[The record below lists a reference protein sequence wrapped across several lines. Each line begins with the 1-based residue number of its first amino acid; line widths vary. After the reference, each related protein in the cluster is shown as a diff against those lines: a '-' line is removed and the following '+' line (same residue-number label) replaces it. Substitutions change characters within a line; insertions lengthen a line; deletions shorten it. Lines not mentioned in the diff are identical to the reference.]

1 MLPPSAEELHMK
13 VISIFLFIFS
23 FTAFSQSLDR
33 STWTVKDYWL
43 ETNLSFEKVIYGE
56 INDVTC
62 YRTEVLFV
70 ACINAINTALGVT
83 EPHKKYYVNLDEKIK
98 SPISGFSILEKA
110 KNDPEIES
118 FEKTYFAQLRANY
131 KNHQSVFVFRRGTF
145 SAANNYIAQNI
156 FVDQEL
162 KPYHTALMY
171 NAFLAYAYDPHTYIT
186 PTNYQKQRQQSATV
200 VKIFGLTYAPIK
212 YNNNDH
218 YLIRNVVKNS
228 PIEKA
233 GIEAGDIILSLNDN
247 SDFKTLANEMQNST
261 VVFNVIGSKGI
272 RNLKVTKAEV
282 SVPQVEAALL
292 TTSGRKTGYIKLKS
306 FQDKNACTSI
316 AEYGKELLNKG
327 VEGIILDLRDNGGGL
342 VSVATCIMS
351 LYLEKE
357 ATTWVVK
364 YHAGHKANQVI
375 REALKSPKYLFS
387 DIHTVTLINGY
398 SASASEALA
407 MYLQAYRKSFIVGE
421 RSYGKGTMQSLSA
434 TKENNLV
441 TKGETLAKY
450 YGPQNISPQLQG
462 VEPDFTT
469 LPSFDQEEPTPYK
482 READRYS
489 NAIVNV
495 TKAPPIMA
503 ERKVELEKISSCI
516 EDSKFVTKVY
526 AKQDSFKKRV
536 FDNQLATAKAVLACA
551 NDLFIPIFKG
561 INIPVVKLD

>member
-145 SAANNYIAQNI
+145 SMANSYIAQNV
-156 FVDQEL
+156 FVDEEA
-162 KPYHTALMY
+162 KSYHTAIMY

-247 SDFKTLANEMQNST
+247 RDFKTLANEMQNST

-282 SVPQVEAALL
+282 SVPQVEAKLL
-292 TTSGRKTGYIKLKS
+292 TSSARKTGYIKLKS

-316 AEYGKELLNKG
+316 AEYGSELLNKG
-327 VEGIILDLRDNGGGL
+327 AEGVILDLRDNGGGL
-342 VSVATCIMS
+342 VSIATCLMS
-351 LYLEKE
+351 LYLEKD

-364 YHAGHKANQVI
+364 YQSGNKANQVV
-375 REALKSPKYLFS
+375 REQVKNPKYLFS
-387 DIHTVTLINGY
+387 DIHTITLINGY

-434 TKENNLV
+434 TKENTLV
-441 TKGETLAKY
+441 TKGETVAKY

-462 VEPDFTT
+462 VVPDFVVY
-469 LPSFDQEEPTPYK
+469 PDFEQVDPTPYM

-489 NAIVNV
+489 NAIVNES
-495 TKAPPIMA
+495 KAPPIMT
-503 ERKVELEKISSCI
+503 ERKEQLAEISKCLKINKSVV
-516 EDSKFVTKVY
+516 KAY
-526 AKQDSFKKRV
+526 HHQDSFKKRV
-536 FDNQLATAKAVLACA
+536 FDNQLASAKAVLACA
-551 NDLFIPIFKG
+551 NDLAV
-561 INIPVVKLD
+561 PVF